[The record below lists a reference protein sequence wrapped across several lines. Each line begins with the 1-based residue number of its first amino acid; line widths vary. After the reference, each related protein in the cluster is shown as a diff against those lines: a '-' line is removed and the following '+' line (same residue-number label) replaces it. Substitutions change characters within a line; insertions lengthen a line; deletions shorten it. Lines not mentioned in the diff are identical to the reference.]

1 MILIALTALLFGLG
15 LYGVLTRRE
24 LVSILAS
31 VEVMLGAASVLF
43 IGLAS
48 RAPAPLISAPGG
60 TTEAIGVLLV
70 VTFAAEAAVGLAIV
84 VAAARATGATRA
96 DELTE
101 VKG

>member
-1 MILIALTALLFGLG
+1 MILVALTACLFGLG

-24 LVSILAS
+24 LISILAS

-43 IGLAS
+43 IGLAM
-48 RAPAPLISAPGG
+48 RAPVPAISAPAG

-84 VAAARATGATRA
+84 IAAARTTGATRA